1 MKRIIA
7 ACAVLL
13 LAGCGVQR
21 QDVHP
26 SLPSAHINPVDGRPI
41 VIAGVT
47 DSRHP
52 IDGLKLSS
60 DEKWR
65 NVGGVARGGSGIAVN
80 LEDGTTADLAR
91 ELVVQTVRSMGYK
104 TVADDTAAADV
115 PRVKIDITQFSVGM
129 PFNFFRAMSYSQQMI
144 ADIATSITVG
154 RGSSAQTFEVVG
166 HGTNVY
172 QVVKPEN
179 WEVAI
184 NRAMENYSKR
194 LQTKMLSINGVSANE
209 ADQNH

>member
-154 RGSSAQTFEVVG
+154 RFVRANFRGCWSRHKRLSSRETRKLGSRDKPG
-166 HGTNVY
+166 HG
-172 QVVKPEN
+172 EL
-179 WEVAI
+179 
-184 NRAMENYSKR
+184 
-194 LQTKMLSINGVSANE
+194 LQATSDEDAVNKCVSAN
-209 ADQNH
+209 DQNH